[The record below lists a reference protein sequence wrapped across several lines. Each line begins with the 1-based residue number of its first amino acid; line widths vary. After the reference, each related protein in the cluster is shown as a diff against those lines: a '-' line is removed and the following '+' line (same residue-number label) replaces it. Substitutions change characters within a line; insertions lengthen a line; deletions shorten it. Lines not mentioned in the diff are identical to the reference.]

1 MCPSRNRIMPV
12 SSLSGPSIEDALAH
26 LQLGLESDAM
36 VTLVGKCEV
45 EYDGRAAS
53 YLPPGERIVILK
65 PDGTL
70 LVHRDTSH
78 EPVNWQPP
86 GCTHSARLDAEQEA
100 LVVESVR
107 SNPHEEVTVRFQTV
121 LQVSVLELEDTPT
134 LALEGSEEDLRQ
146 QILTEPSM
154 LEEGFVPQMTERET
168 AAGAIDIYGKDAND
182 VPTVVELKRRRVGP
196 DAVGQLDR
204 YVEALSRDLPVAR
217 SIRGM
222 LIAPSVTDRAERLL
236 AEKELEFIAL
246 DPEPSGSV
254 GTELSDFSSN
264 DIG

>member
-1 MCPSRNRIMPV
+1 MWPSRKRPRPV
-12 SSLSGPSIEDALAH
+12 LSLSDPSSEEALES
-26 LQLGLESDAM
+26 LQLGFESDAM

-53 YLPPGERIVILK
+53 YLPPGERVIILK

-70 LVHRDTSH
+70 LVHRKENH

-107 SNPHEEVTVRFQTV
+107 SNPYEEVTVRFQIV
-121 LQVSVLELEDTPT
+121 LQVSILELEDTPT